1 MEWVR
6 GQSLGSGSFATV
18 NLVIPTNGST
28 STPPTAVKS
37 SNVHTSYLLKNEEHV
52 LNRIGCCP
60 QIINCFGHDQTLENG
75 EEYYNLFL
83 EYASGGTLAD
93 QLKNHGGR
101 FPESLARR
109 YTRSIVEGLKHI
121 HANGFVHC
129 DVKPQNI
136 LVFDNGDV
144 KIADFGLA
152 KETGEKE
159 KQSQRWEFRGTPM
172 FMSPESVNDNE
183 YESPADIWA
192 LGCAVVEMVTGKP
205 AWNVRIGSNIW
216 SLLIR
221 IGVGEELPLI
231 PDEMSNQGKNFLEKC
246 FVKDPKKRWSA
257 EMLLKHPFLADDT
270 VSFNDSLPSSSPRTH
285 FDFPHWASTLTASP
299 DSDEWREFVP
309 LPGNRI
315 RRLVTD
321 QGPMDWSES
330 DSWTNGVDIAEYTIW
345 ALARKTHIICRLGGF
360 FKLQKPI
367 MLNLNSRL
375 ARVGASIVKQLCTG
389 NYISMCRAGYVRSA
403 RNHYLQPSFQEH
415 SFTKLYKGAIIE
427 KHNFLST
434 TATNNTTEDG
444 SEEKEMISVTFI
456 DKDGEEKLIK
466 VPVGM
471 SMLEAAHEND
481 IELEGA
487 CEGSLACSTCH
498 VIVMDVEY
506 YNKLEDPTD
515 EENDML
521 DLAFGLTETSRL
533 GCQVIAKPELDGI
546 RLAIPAA
553 TRNFAV
559 DGYVPKP
566 H

>member
-1 MEWVR
+1 MDWVR

-18 NLVIPTNGST
+18 NLVIPTNGY
-28 STPPTAVKS
+28 TPPTAVKS
-37 SNVHTSYLLKNEEHV
+37 SNVHTSYLLKNEEQV

-60 QIINCFGHDQTLENG
+60 QIIKCFGHDQTLENG

-101 FPESLARR
+101 FPESLVRR

-121 HANGFVHC
+121 HVNGFVHC

-231 PDEMSNQGKNFLEKC
+231 PDEMSKQGKDFLEKC

-257 EMLLKHPFLADDT
+257 EMLLKHAFLADDT

-285 FDFPHWASTLTASP
+285 FDFPHWASTLTASLPSSP

-315 RRLVTD
+315 RWLDTD

-330 DSWTNGVDIAEYTIW
+330 DSWTNV
-345 ALARKTHIICRLGGF
+345 
-360 FKLQKPI
+360 
-367 MLNLNSRL
+367 RL
-375 ARVGASIVKQLCTG
+375 ARVGASIAKHLCTR
-389 NYISMCRAGYVRSA
+389 NYISICRAGYIRSA

-481 IELEGA
+481 IELEGK
-487 CEGSLACSTCH
+487 SFDIN
-498 VIVMDVEY
+498 VI
-506 YNKLEDPTD
+506 L
-515 EENDML
+515 
-521 DLAFGLTETSRL
+521 
-533 GCQVIAKPELDGI
+533 IPEC
-546 RLAIPAA
+546 
-553 TRNFAV
+553 TFF
-559 DGYVPKP
+559 
-566 H
+566 